1 VGHAGGGTL
10 AYDHD
15 AVRLTAS
22 SNVDVSPAELFTI
35 ASDLRNL
42 PAWWIEHLSAEVR
55 TPANRARDAVYEV
68 RYRLPIG
75 LVVSATCTVV
85 AVRAPRSITYIWE
98 GWGIRMAV
106 GQSFAASRG
115 GCRTTL
121 VTDLAVN
128 SRFRP
133 LSGLLARVMSA
144 TMGEEMQRAL
154 ATLAEIASART
165 IVRRAGTADRV
176 EGRRRGSRA
185 RELTV

>member
-1 VGHAGGGTL
+1 MGPAG
-10 AYDHD
+10 AIID

-42 PAWWIEHLSAEVR
+42 PVWWIEHLSATV
-55 TPANRARDAVYEV
+55 TSPAQRARDAVYEV

-85 AVRAPRSITYIWE
+85 AVRAPRSITYIWD

-106 GQSFAASRG
+106 GQQFVPARS

-121 VTDLAVN
+121 VADIAAS
-128 SRFRP
+128 SRLRP
-133 LSGLLARVMSA
+133 LSGLLVRVMGA
-144 TMGEEMQRAL
+144 TLGEELQRAL
-154 ATLAEIASART
+154 ATLAEIASAGA
-165 IVRRAGTADRV
+165 IVGRAPAERG
-176 EGRRRGSRA
+176 ESRRGRGRQAAAA
-185 RELTV
+185 REGQLGG